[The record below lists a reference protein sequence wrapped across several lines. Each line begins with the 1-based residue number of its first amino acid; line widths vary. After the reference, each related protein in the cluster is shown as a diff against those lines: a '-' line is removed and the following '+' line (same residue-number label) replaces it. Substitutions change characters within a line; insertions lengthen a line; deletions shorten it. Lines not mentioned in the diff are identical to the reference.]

1 MLDFFTSLLSGYLIV
16 VAIWFITLIIVL
28 VRLFTRKDT
37 SLPEKIIWGV
47 IIFIAPVIGLIFYLI
62 IGLPKGKKLLNNNK
76 NN

>member
-28 VRLFTRKDT
+28 ARLFTRKDT
-37 SLPEKIIWGV
+37 SLPEKIIWGI

-62 IGLPKGKKLLNNNK
+62 IGIPKGKNLLNNNK
-76 NN
+76 N